1 MYLARPLPMK
11 KIIYIIGLLSA
22 MAFCTGWTFG
32 VLHLPGAF
40 KLSIGGAIGF
50 GLIFTPMLA
59 LEIYRDSIE
68 RSQAEKVKFALGI
81 SAALIASLS
90 AILEYSHFQGAGVL
104 LAIATALFVIGF
116 LPLHF
121 RSLYLKPRS

>member
-1 MYLARPLPMK
+1 MK
-11 KIIYIIGLLSA
+11 KIIYLIGLLSA

-40 KLSIGGAIGF
+40 KLSVAGAIGF
-50 GLIFTPMLA
+50 GLIFVPMLA
-59 LEIYRDSIE
+59 VDFYRDPKEHS
-68 RSQAEKVKFALGI
+68 SFDKVKFALGI
-81 SAALIASLS
+81 SASLIAVLS
-90 AILEYSHFQGAGVL
+90 AILEYSHFQGAGVF

-121 RSLYLKPRS
+121 RSLYLKTRS